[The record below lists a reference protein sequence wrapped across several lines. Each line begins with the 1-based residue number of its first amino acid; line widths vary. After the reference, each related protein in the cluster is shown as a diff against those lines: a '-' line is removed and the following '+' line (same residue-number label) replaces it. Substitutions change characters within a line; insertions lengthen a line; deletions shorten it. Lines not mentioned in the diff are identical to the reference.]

1 MADNISALSHEI
13 DKEKIAK
20 VVERVDLLSREV
32 TEMVD
37 KIVREAC
44 ADLDDYMQG
53 IDEIL
58 TNQKN
63 PVTDAQLD
71 DFALNLS
78 SLLYFVSEAQE
89 NLGIKED
96 VSRAVQKE
104 IYNRVRE
111 KAQGTVADKDMA
123 AELQSQNEALT
134 TVIYNRAYK
143 KVKLKVEAAL
153 EMVNSVKKV
162 ISRRIAEY
170 EMSQSDSG
178 RVRR

>member
-58 TNQKN
+58 TNQRN
-63 PVTDAQLD
+63 PVTDVQLD

-78 SLLYFVSEAQE
+78 SILYFVSEAQE

>member
-32 TEMVD
+32 TEIVD
-37 KIVREAC
+37 KIVSEAC
-44 ADLDDYMQG
+44 SDLDDYMQG

-71 DFALNLS
+71 DFAFNLS
-78 SLLYFVSEAQE
+78 SILYFVAEAQE

-104 IYNRVRE
+104 N
-111 KAQGTVADKDMA
+111 
-123 AELQSQNEALT
+123 
-134 TVIYNRAYK
+134 
-143 KVKLKVEAAL
+143 
-153 EMVNSVKKV
+153 
-162 ISRRIAEY
+162 
-170 EMSQSDSG
+170 
-178 RVRR
+178 

>member
-1 MADNISALSHEI
+1 MVENISALSHAI
-13 DKEKIAK
+13 DKDKMAK
-20 VVERVDLLSREV
+20 VSERVDLLSKEV
-32 TEMVD
+32 NEMVD

-58 TNQKN
+58 TNQRN

-71 DFALNLS
+71 DFTLNLS
-78 SLLYFVSEAQE
+78 SILYFVSAAQE

-96 VSRAVQKE
+96 VSRAIQKE
-104 IYNRVRE
+104 IYNKVRG

-123 AELQSQNEALT
+123 AELQAQNETLT

-143 KVKLKVEAAL
+143 KVKLRTEAAL

-162 ISRRIAEY
+162 MTRRIAEY
-170 EMSQSDSG
+170 EMSQSDTG
-178 RVRR
+178 KLRR

>member
-1 MADNISALSHEI
+1 MAENILALSHEI
-13 DKEKIAK
+13 DKEKMAK
-20 VVERVDLLSREV
+20 VAERVDLLSKEV
-32 TEMVD
+32 NEMVD
-37 KIVREAC
+37 TIVNEVC
-44 ADLDDYMQG
+44 ADLDEYMQG

-58 TNQKN
+58 TSQTN

-71 DFALNLS
+71 DFTLNLS
-78 SLLYFVSEAQE
+78 SLLYFVSAAQE

-123 AELQSQNEALT
+123 AELQSQNETLT

-143 KVKLKVEAAL
+143 KVKLRAEAAS

-162 ISRRIAEY
+162 MTRRVADIEL
-170 EMSQSDSG
+170 SQRD
-178 RVRR
+178 RT